1 MRRPIFFKIFAGFLA
16 VTVTL
21 AVLIL
26 GTSYEVI
33 RSHYLRSTAQNLQ
46 SIGTPLRDVIAP
58 VFARGEAEALN
69 SLARQYDRQLD
80 VRITIIDAAGRVLAD
95 SERDPATLEN
105 HGHRPEMVQ
114 ALQGRTGR
122 SIRYSK
128 TLDQDLLYI
137 ALPVE
142 RQGRIVGVLRLSM
155 TLGHIDELLHSLL
168 KRLFGLTAVI
178 IVLSLAL
185 SAFFSH
191 LISSPIRALSR
202 AARSVAGGDLSV
214 RVSPS
219 TDDEIRDLTESFND
233 MAGKLEFSFSELRT
247 RKEELESI
255 LSSITEVLLV
265 LDPEGKVLL
274 YNQAAQKIIPA
285 GTILGR
291 YHWELLRSTK
301 LNDLVRDA
309 LEGSVSGEVELLE
322 KTYLCSITQLAS
334 RRDRIV
340 ILHDISDMKQIERV
354 KKDLVVNVS
363 HELRTPLTAIKGF
376 AETCLDEAD
385 GAMRE
390 HLKIILRHTDRLIAM
405 VNDLLT
411 LSEIEEKSRLAVE
424 DMSVKDLIGNV
435 LAAYEPRIRGK
446 GLDLKVESPEFT
458 IKADPFRL
466 EQLLTNLVDNAL
478 KYTEKGWISIHAEH
492 TAQAA
497 VITVSDTGVG
507 IPREHLGRIFERFY
521 VVDKSRSRNMGGTGL
536 GLAIA
541 KHIAALHGGM
551 IEVRSTPY
559 SGTSFRVTIPTKD

>member
-58 VFARGEAEALN
+58 VFAGGDAEALN
-69 SLARQYDRQLD
+69 GLARQYDRQLD
-80 VRITIIDAAGRVLAD
+80 VRITIIDAAGKVLAD

-105 HGHRPEMVQ
+105 HGHRPEMIQ

-191 LISSPIRALSR
+191 LLSSPIRALSR

-233 MAGKLEFSFSELRT
+233 MAGKLEYSFSELRT

-265 LDPEGKVLL
+265 LDLEGKVLL
-274 YNQAAQKIIPA
+274 YNPAAQKIIPA

-291 YHWELLRSTK
+291 YHWELLRSAK

-309 LEGSVSGEVELLE
+309 LDGPVSGEVELLE

-334 RRDRIV
+334 RGDRIV

-390 HLKIILRHTDRLIAM
+390 HLTIILRHTDRLIAM

-424 DMSVKDLIGNV
+424 DMNVKDLIGNV

-446 GLDLKVESPEFT
+446 GLDLKVECPEFT
-458 IKADPFRL
+458 IKADPFRI

-478 KYTEKGWISIHAEH
+478 KYTEKGGISIHAEH
-492 TAQAA
+492 TEQAA

-521 VVDKSRSRNMGGTGL
+521 VVDKSRSRIIGGTGL

-541 KHIAALHGGM
+541 KHIAVLHGGR

-559 SGTSFRVTIPTKD
+559 SGTSFRVTIPT